1 LGAALLVEDDAAVV
15 SVLDSIDS
23 VVDSNG
29 ASGYL
34 HALGRA
40 RIRGDFQGDFQV
52 DSLDDFR
59 DGSQNN
65 SLDGFLGNC

>member
-34 HALGRA
+34 YALGRA
-40 RIRGDFQGDFQV
+40 HIRGDFQGDFQD

-65 SLDGFLGNC
+65 SLDGFLGDC